1 MYENRLI
8 QAFSGSLVGTLTE
21 ILNCGNSYGFVQFVR
36 ILFLAVTFTAFV
48 ELGNN
53 SGITQQQLSNTSL
66 TGKC

>member
-1 MYENRLI
+1 M

-36 ILFLAVTFTAFV
+36 ILFLAALTAFV
-48 ELGNN
+48 ELSNT
-53 SGITQQQLSNTSL
+53 SAITQKQLSNTSL